1 MWYAGIDWADRHH
14 DAVVIDGAGKRVA
27 SIRVEHSREG
37 LEKLVG
43 FLRGIGDVAERP
55 EQLACVLE
63 INRGLL
69 IAALLEAGLP
79 VYPVNPKTV
88 DRHRRPSGAK
98 TDAIDAY
105 LLARTGRSDLAD
117 LRRLAP
123 DSPVIE
129 ELKVLTRDRQGLI
142 QAQTRLVNQLTA
154 CLKAYYPATLGLFS
168 QLHQRTALAFLRVFP
183 TPQEAESAEVEA
195 IAEVLRSARHPYPD
209 TKAKRIA
216 MKLKEPQ
223 LRADVVTTRAKS
235 RLMLAIATQ
244 LLPLIEAITGYDRE
258 IERMFASHP
267 DSAIFTS
274 LPGSGDKLAPRLL
287 AEWGEDRGRYED
299 ASSVQALAGTS
310 PVAYQSGEYSRA
322 RKRSACS
329 KPFRDALYQFAWLST
344 QSEPWAADYYA
355 RKRREGKTHTM
366 GVRALGNQWVRIIHA
381 LWVKREAYDR
391 AVFLQARR
399 DHAPRAA

>member
-14 DAVVIDGAGKRVA
+14 DAVVIDDAGKRVV
-27 SIRVEHSREG
+27 SIRVEHSPEG
-37 LEKLVG
+37 LGKLVG

-55 EQLACVLE
+55 GNLACILE
-63 INRGLL
+63 VSRGLL

-88 DRHRRPSGAK
+88 DRRRKPSGAK

-129 ELKVLTRDRQGLI
+129 ELKALTRDREGLV

-154 CLKAYYPATLGLFS
+154 CLKSYYPAALGLFAK
-168 QLHQRTALAFLRVFP
+168 LHQRTALAFLRAFP
-183 TPQEAESAEVEA
+183 TPQEAEAADEGSVT
-195 IAEVLRSARHPYPD
+195 EVLRLARHPYLD
-209 TKAKRIA
+209 TKARRIVE
-216 MKLKEPQ
+216 KLRNPQ
-223 LRADVVTTRAKS
+223 LQADAVTTRAKA
-235 RLMLAIATQ
+235 RLMLALAAQ
-244 LLPLIEAITGYDRE
+244 LLPLIEAIAEYDRE
-258 IERMFASHP
+258 IERLFASHP

-274 LPGSGDKLAPRLL
+274 LPGSGAKLAPRLL
-287 AEWGEDRGRYED
+287 AEWGDDRARYED

-310 PVAYQSGEYSRA
+310 PVAYQSGQYSRA

-329 KPFRDALYQFAWLST
+329 KPFRDALYQFARLST

-355 RKRREGKTHTM
+355 RKRGEGKTHTM
-366 GVRALGNQWVRIIHA
+366 AVRALGNQWVRIIHA
-381 LWVKREAYDR
+381 LWIKRKVYDR
-391 AVFLQARR
+391 AVFLQAQRE
-399 DHAPRAA
+399 HAHRAA